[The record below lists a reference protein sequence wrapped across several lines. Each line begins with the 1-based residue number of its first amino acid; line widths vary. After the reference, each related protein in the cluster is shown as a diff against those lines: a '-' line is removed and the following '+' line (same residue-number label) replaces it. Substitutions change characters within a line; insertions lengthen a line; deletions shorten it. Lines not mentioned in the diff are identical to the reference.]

1 MLVARTLRPILTH
14 ATKIRAGKDR
24 IQPHRAMHVQI
35 KKYKSRTF
43 IKVFWSARNL
53 LNVDAAASLAH
64 RICWYTAGCRYSA
77 CTGRAAASTDADWPA
92 VTAAAAPCLNTRT
105 NIIICDPLLNR
116 CQASRCAS
124 LQLGL
129 RVRIC
134 EKDDSCAGAQVSTV
148 VLILVQHAGAKVAQT
163 QCFSPV
169 NRYQRA
175 PCLHF
180 SWSAYLPFAPTTV
193 CCLTLFPELHNATR
207 NFRSI
212 KTHKPKLK
220 MHSYLFKKSTAT
232 LAGE

>member
-35 KKYKSRTF
+35 NKSRTF

-92 VTAAAAPCLNTRT
+92 VTAAAAPCLNARA
-105 NIIICDPLLNR
+105 NIMNCDTLVEPMSSYSVQR
-116 CQASRCAS
+116 RCAS

-129 RVRIC
+129 RVRI
-134 EKDDSCAGAQVSTV
+134 VRRM
-148 VLILVQHAGAKVAQT
+148 IHVQE
-163 QCFSPV
+163 
-169 NRYQRA
+169 
-175 PCLHF
+175 PCLR
-180 SWSAYLPFAPTTV
+180 W
-193 CCLTLFPELHNATR
+193 C
-207 NFRSI
+207 
-212 KTHKPKLK
+212 
-220 MHSYLFKKSTAT
+220 
-232 LAGE
+232 